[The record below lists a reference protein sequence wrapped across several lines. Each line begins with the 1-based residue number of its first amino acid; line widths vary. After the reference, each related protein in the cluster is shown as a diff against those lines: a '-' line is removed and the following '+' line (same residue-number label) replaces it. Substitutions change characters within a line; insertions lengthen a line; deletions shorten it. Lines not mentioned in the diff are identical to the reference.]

1 MIREVYILKNI
12 ILYNKHHE
20 QYYYSKKGVL
30 VIINNDKNFILDLE
44 SNTDITNSDYI
55 EIKNTNKTK
64 KQIIFKNIIYNEELL
79 AKLSGK

>member
-1 MIREVYILKNI
+1 MIKEVYILKDI

-20 QYYYSKKGVL
+20 QYYYSKKGVI

-55 EIKNTNKTK
+55 EIRNTNKK
-64 KQIIFKNIIYNEELL
+64 KQIIFKNIIYDEKLL
-79 AKLSGK
+79 AKLSDK

>member
-1 MIREVYILKNI
+1 MIKEVYILKDI

-20 QYYYSKKGVL
+20 QYYYSKKGVI

-55 EIKNTNKTK
+55 EIRNTNKK
-64 KQIIFKNIIYNEELL
+64 KQIIFKNIIYDEELL
-79 AKLSGK
+79 AKLSDK

>member
-1 MIREVYILKNI
+1 MIKEVYILKDI

-20 QYYYSKKGVL
+20 QYYYSKKGVI

-55 EIKNTNKTK
+55 EIRNTNKTK

-79 AKLSGK
+79 AKLSNE

>member
-1 MIREVYILKNI
+1 MIKEVYILKNI
-12 ILYNKHHE
+12 ILYNKHYE

-44 SNTDITNSDYI
+44 SNTDITNSNYI
-55 EIKNTNKTK
+55 EMRNTNKTK